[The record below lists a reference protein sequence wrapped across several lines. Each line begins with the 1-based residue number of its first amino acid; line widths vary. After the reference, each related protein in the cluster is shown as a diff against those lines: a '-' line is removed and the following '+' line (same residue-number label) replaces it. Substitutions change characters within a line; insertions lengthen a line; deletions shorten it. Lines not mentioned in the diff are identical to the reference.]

1 MTPAHTAPGFGYPSA
16 VADEDQCAPITEALV
31 VLGYD

>member
-1 MTPAHTAPGFGYPSA
+1 MTTAHAAPRAGYPSA